1 MKFLIF
7 PTLERLAVSFS
18 SNSTAQASDPK
29 FIIVR
34 AIMCSDFCAM
44 IFWLILAHLTLMK
57 KKTQKDYSQDVDD
70 YIYNNPGP
78 ELYSFEIWA
87 L

>member
-1 MKFLIF
+1 MLS
-7 PTLERLAVSFS
+7 ES
-18 SNSTAQASDPK
+18 
-29 FIIVR
+29 
-34 AIMCSDFCAM
+34 CAM
-44 IFWLILAHLTLMK
+44 IFPFIIAHLTLMK